1 MKQVGLPGLPHHG
14 VIFIKLICRHE
25 QPLNNRFCLC
35 STQALFVFNIPHLRK
50 PIRWH
55 VIFTY
60 QYQLL
65 LFAAP
70 VVKLA
75 MIERLHNRRLL
86 TIGIRIKIRNI
97 RIYNRVWLYLNL
109 SVVHL
114 GVLKAL

>member
-25 QPLNNRFCLC
+25 QPLHNRACLC
-35 STQALFVFNIPHLRK
+35 STQALFVFDIPYLSK

-86 TIGIRIKIRNI
+86 TIGIRRKIRNI
-97 RIYNRVWLYLNL
+97 RIYNRVWLYSNL
-109 SVVHL
+109 SVVHF